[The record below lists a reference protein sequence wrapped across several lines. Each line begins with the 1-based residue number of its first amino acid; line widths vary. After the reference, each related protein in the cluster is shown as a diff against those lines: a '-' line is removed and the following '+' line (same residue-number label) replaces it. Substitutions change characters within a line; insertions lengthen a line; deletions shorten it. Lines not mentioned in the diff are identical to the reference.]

1 MPFTTPFR
9 ESYTPRKQRLWQ
21 GKMAINTLFLAL
33 AIPWLLS
40 LCSTRSPMNPLGE
53 LEPVLGLSAQG
64 QANSIILTFYSAND
78 EDNFDGFNVYIS
90 ESNNVASGPDGRSPL
105 TPTGSE
111 PTLQAR
117 PKDMDTNKKW
127 QYTVKYSD
135 NQGSP
140 LSTGVEY
147 YFVIRAHSSKG
158 RVSAPSNEVS
168 ASLDP

>member
-1 MPFTTPFR
+1 MGLL
-9 ESYTPRKQRLWQ
+9 EIL
-21 GKMAINTLFLAL
+21 LFLII
-33 AIPWLLS
+33 AIFLTT
-40 LCSTRSPMNPLGE
+40 CSTRSPMNPLGD

-64 QANSIILTFYSAND
+64 QENSITLTFYSAND

-90 ESNNVASGPDGRSPL
+90 ESNNVASGPDGSRPL

-117 PKDMDTNKKW
+117 PSEIDTNKEW
-127 QYTVKYSD
+127 QYTVEYSD

-147 YFVIRAHSSKG
+147 YFVIRALSSDG

-168 ASLDP
+168 ASLNP